1 MKNCLIF
8 AALPL
13 MLLGAC
19 SESEEAEPVE
29 AAPEVDLAA
38 GTGPFL
44 VTWPDGTR
52 ALNFATA
59 DGVQYGGPIEG
70 EPGTWTV
77 DGDNACVDP
86 AGDAEPVCWTNAEP
100 AADGTFTFTRTDGTA
115 SGLITPLVEAVEGQ
129 GGAWTVANADGT
141 MSLAVWTADGKAYL
155 APVAQTGSWRA
166 ADGQRCGRMGDAE
179 EETCGTPGE
188 MGADGTFTST
198 NANGDTLTVQ
208 MLD

>member
-1 MKNCLIF
+1 MKYRAIF

-13 MLLGAC
+13 LFLAAC
-19 SESEEAEPVE
+19 SESEEATPVE
-29 AAPEVDLAA
+29 AAPEVDLAS

-59 DGVQYGGPIEG
+59 DGVQYGGAVEG

-77 DGDNACVDP
+77 DGDTACVDP
-86 AGDAEPVCWTNAEP
+86 AGDAEQICWTNNEP
-100 AADGTFTFTRTDGTA
+100 AADGTFTFTRADGTV
-115 SGLITPLVEAVEGQ
+115 SGVITPLVEAEEGQ

-141 MSLAVWTADGKAYL
+141 MSLAVWTADGKSYL

-166 ADGQRCGRMGDAE
+166 ANGQRCGRMGDAE

-188 MGADGTFTST
+188 MAEDGTFTST
-198 NANGDTLTVQ
+198 NTDGEILTVQ
-208 MLD
+208 MLN